1 MKLDQSGRRGKA
13 DTLANAHAAT
23 VKTKTGGGA
32 GYTRNA
38 ADPPDSFD
46 EWLDQR
52 LHLLYRAVINEPIP
66 PEMLDLLKN
75 PNKTK

>member
-13 DTLANAHAAT
+13 DMSANARAASA
-23 VKTKTGGGA
+23 KTETSGGTGG
-32 GYTRNA
+32 A

-46 EWLDQR
+46 EWLDRR

-66 PEMLDLLKN
+66 PEMLELLKN
-75 PNKTK
+75 PNRTK